1 LIVAG
6 KLAGFIVGV
15 PSSTVLAG
23 IRPLEMQAAPG
34 AELPRV
40 NPVDIGLES
49 RSSASRRVVRESV
62 LGTSGGYMSAVLAA
76 VYDSHESA
84 EQVRIRLVNDGFPTD
99 RVELTSRQELGQAKL
114 VPAADLEDKLTQ
126 YFQQLFPDTRGDVP
140 VNQLQSAIRAGQAVI
155 AVHPRGQIET
165 DRAIQI
171 LNVAGPMQIEA
182 RDLDKQSMEHAAA
195 DQESSALSWIGRVM
209 VAPQVRDR

>member
-1 LIVAG
+1 
-6 KLAGFIVGV
+6 
-15 PSSTVLAG
+15 
-23 IRPLEMQAAPG
+23 
-34 AELPRV
+34 
-40 NPVDIGLES
+40 
-49 RSSASRRVVRESV
+49 
-62 LGTSGGYMSAVLAA
+62 MSAVLAA
-76 VYDSHESA
+76 VYDSHQSA
-84 EQVRIRLVNDGFPTD
+84 EQVRTLLVNDGFPTD

-114 VPAADLEDKLTQ
+114 VPADDLEDKLTG
-126 YFQQLFPDTRGDVP
+126 YFQQLFPDGRGDVP

-155 AVHPRGQIET
+155 AVHPRGQVET

-182 RDLDKQSMEHAAA
+182 RDLDKQSVEHAAA

>member
-1 LIVAG
+1 
-6 KLAGFIVGV
+6 
-15 PSSTVLAG
+15 
-23 IRPLEMQAAPG
+23 
-34 AELPRV
+34 
-40 NPVDIGLES
+40 
-49 RSSASRRVVRESV
+49 
-62 LGTSGGYMSAVLAA
+62 MSAVLAA

-84 EQVRIRLVNDGFPTD
+84 EQVRTRLVNDGFPTD
-99 RVELTSRQELGQAKL
+99 RVELTSRKELGQAKL

-126 YFQQLFPDTRGDVP
+126 YFQQLFPNTRGDVP
-140 VNQLQSAIRAGQAVI
+140 VHQLQSAIRAGQAVI

-182 RDLDKQSMEHAAA
+182 RDLDKQSLEYAAA
-195 DQESSALSWIGRVM
+195 EQESSALSWIGRVM